1 MTAPSFPSPSSPPP
15 CAPAKPAALRLGIS
29 HRLIL
34 WFLGIS
40 LVPIVLLL
48 LLSQQLAETLI
59 RQNEMTNLASIAEAK
74 ALQIANL
81 VEDNEVTLMAQ
92 MRAPQMADTLTAL
105 QSRPRPPD
113 NARDP
118 FQIAGLLQ
126 PSNYSDFVLFSPL
139 GRVLFTTG
147 TRFRPG
153 QTLETPPLRHS
164 ALAEAVRQS
173 LGSLQPALTPFD
185 LVLSDNDPPLYV
197 VAPVVRNGV
206 LRGVGAAQLNPGAFL
221 AAFSDRG
228 GLGQSGGTVLG
239 QKTAR
244 GIMIV
249 TPPRDD
255 GSPALR
261 RLPSITADHAPRPVD
276 LALAGENGEGESLDY
291 RGHPVLAAWRAIP
304 ALHWGLVVKI
314 DRKEALT
321 LVDRQRQLVLAVAL
335 LTMAGVTLLALF
347 AARSITRPI
356 QELIVAARRMG
367 GGELGRRVPVERQDE
382 LGELA
387 QAFNRMAYDLRHAY
401 DGVEAEVRR
410 RTVQLESSNLALE
423 RARDELRKFHQ
434 AVESSSLAVII
445 SDRDGLVEYVN
456 PRFCATTGYSLDDM
470 LGRPQHTCCDHA
482 DCPMG
487 DVMRQ
492 VMQSGENWHG
502 EFQALRKDG
511 SQYWVLAFISPVRQ
525 AGGAITHYLSILEDI
540 SRRKQDEEQLTAAK
554 NAAEAANRAKSE
566 FLAVMS
572 HEIRTPMNGIL
583 GMAQLVQDSPLSPQQ
598 RDYVDTIYSSSEA
611 LLGLLNDI
619 LDFSKLEAGK
629 IEFESVVFDLADV
642 VSAVMGLMAPRA
654 REKALRL
661 DTDMAHP
668 LPFGL
673 RGDPLRLRQILLNLV
688 GNAIKF
694 TDRGTVRL
702 GVAALAETEQTVELR
717 FEVSDTGI
725 GIPPHIRQKLFR
737 SFSQADTSINRRY
750 GGSGLGLAIC
760 RRLVELQGGHI
771 GVESEAGTGST
782 FWFSL
787 PYAIARD
794 ERPTPPRLPVATGLP
809 PLRILL
815 AEDNAV
821 NRKVAVALLER
832 WGHRVQAV
840 VNGHEAV
847 EAARDR
853 IFDLILMDMQM
864 PEMDGL
870 EATGRIRAL
879 PDERARVPIIAL
891 TANAMPGDEQHC
903 LAAGMNGYVS
913 KPIELDTLF
922 AVIQRVFSNR

>member
-1 MTAPSFPSPSSPPP
+1 MTAPSSPPP
-15 CAPAKPAALRLGIS
+15 CAPFPRGGMRLGIS

-40 LVPIVLLL
+40 LVPIALLL
-48 LLSQQLAETLI
+48 LLSQQMAETLL
-59 RQNEMTNLASIAEAK
+59 RQNEMTHLASIAEAK
-74 ALQIANL
+74 SLQIANL
-81 VEDNEVTLMAQ
+81 VEDNEITLTAQ
-92 MRAPQMADTLTAL
+92 MRAPQMADTLAAL
-105 QSRPRPPD
+105 QARPAPSGGG
-113 NARDP
+113 DP
-118 FQIAGLLQ
+118 FQLASLLQ
-126 PSNYSDFVLFSPL
+126 PSGYRDFVLFSPQ
-139 GRVLFTTG
+139 GRVLFSTG
-147 TRFRPG
+147 PRFHPG
-153 QTLETPPLRHS
+153 QSLDAPPLRQS

-173 LGSLQPALTPFD
+173 LGSLQAAFAPFD
-185 LVLSDNDPPLYV
+185 PAPPDEDPPLFV

-206 LRGVGAAQLNPGAFL
+206 LRGVGAAELNAGPFL
-221 AAFSDRG
+221 AALSDRV
-228 GLGQSGGTVLG
+228 GLGRSGGTLLG
-239 QKTAR
+239 QRTAR
-244 GIMIV
+244 GIMILLA
-249 TPPRDD
+249 PRSE
-255 GSPALR
+255 GAPAPH
-261 RLPSITADHAPRPVD
+261 RLLPETADHRLRPVD
-276 LALAGENGEGESLDY
+276 RALAGENGEGESLDSQG
-291 RGHPVLAAWRAIP
+291 RPVLAAWRAIP
-304 ALHWGLVVKI
+304 ALRWGLVVKI
-314 DRKEALT
+314 GRKEALT
-321 LVDRQRQLVLAVAL
+321 LVERQRQLVLAIAL

-410 RTVQLESSNLALE
+410 RTLQLESSNLALE

-445 SDRDGLVEYVN
+445 SNHDGLVEYVN
-456 PRFCATTGYSLDDM
+456 PRLCATTGYSLDEM
-470 LGRPQHTCCDHA
+470 LGRPQQTCWGD
-482 DCPMG
+482 DDTPMTQAL
-487 DVMRQ
+487 RQ
-492 VMQSGENWHG
+492 VMRSGEDWHG

-511 SQYWVLAFISPVRQ
+511 SRYWVLAFISPVRQ

-540 SRRKQDEEQLTAAK
+540 SRRKQDEEQLTATK

-583 GMAQLVQDSPLSPQQ
+583 GMAQLVLDSPLSPQQ
-598 RDYVDTIYSSSEA
+598 RDYAETIFSSSEA

-629 IEFESVVFDLADV
+629 IEFESVMFDLGDV
-642 VSAVMGLMAPRA
+642 AAAVMGLMAPRA
-654 REKALRL
+654 REKNLHL
-661 DTDMAHP
+661 DTD
-668 LPFGL
+668 LPGDLPCGL

-694 TDRGTVRL
+694 TDQGAVRL
-702 GVAALAETEQTVELR
+702 SIRALAVTDQTAELH
-717 FEVSDTGI
+717 FAVSDTGI
-725 GIPPHIRQKLFR
+725 GIPPHMRQKLFH

-760 RRLVELQGGHI
+760 RRLVERQGGRI
-771 GVESEAGTGST
+771 GVDSEDGAGST
-782 FWFSL
+782 FWFRL
-787 PYAIARD
+787 GYAIARS
-794 ERPTPPRLPVATGLP
+794 ERPPPTAAAAAGLP
-809 PLRILL
+809 PLKILL

-821 NRKVAVALLER
+821 NRKVAMALLER
-832 WGHRVQAV
+832 GGHRVEAV

-847 EAARDR
+847 KAAGSAV
-853 IFDLILMDMQM
+853 FDLILMDMQM

-870 EATGRIRAL
+870 EATGRIRGL
-879 PDERARVPIIAL
+879 PGRHGQVPIIAL
-891 TANAMPGDEQHC
+891 TANAMPGDEQQC

-913 KPIELDTLF
+913 KPIEQGRLF
-922 AVIQRVFSNR
+922 AEMQRVYSNR